1 MIVFAGYPFHA
12 PEAYFSYFRQ
22 NDVTAVVR
30 LNRKL
35 YDGRRFEDAEFEH
48 HDLFFLDGTTP
59 SDLIVRRFLHVC
71 ESTKGAVAVHCKGG
85 ICVLIV
91 LSQSKKLHVA
101 HAIYRE

>member
-1 MIVFAGYPFHA
+1 MTLISWCQVVVMTVFAGYPFHA
-12 PEAYFSYFRQ
+12 PEAYFAYFRQ
-22 NDVTAVVR
+22 NDVTAVIR

-35 YDGRRFEDAEFEH
+35 YDGRRFEDSGFED

-85 ICVLIV
+85 TGIV
-91 LSQSKKLHVA
+91 C
-101 HAIYRE
+101 

>member
-1 MIVFAGYPFHA
+1 MTVCPGYPLHA
-12 PEAYFSYFRQ
+12 PEAYFAYFHE

-35 YDGRRFEDAEFEH
+35 YDSRRFEDAGFEH

-71 ESTKGAVAVHCKGG
+71 ESTEGAVAVHCKGES
-85 ICVLIV
+85 LIKV
-91 LSQSKKLHVA
+91 KEMTSGTKLNNM
-101 HAIYRE
+101 